1 MANLGIGNK
10 GDGYTQFGDGNGTTQ
25 PFISP
30 PELAG
35 WDADNDGVIDYPAV
49 QATGTASFVN
59 GRVQGITITNPG
71 FGYISPPTI
80 TLPTPARKQERDK
93 SGNITFEPIQ
103 ATLTLQYGGV
113 LEKLAVDDGGYNYN
127 PQAEGFST
135 PSLDP
140 QDPGYIPPPNP
151 LPETKVLLTA
161 INAQGLPTDSF
172 EIYPLV
178 GDQRFIARA
187 LLPDGGLRGDVVLT
201 ANDSDGDGEN
211 DETIITGAYTWL
223 ADVGANGELEPLFDI
238 TVTAPPALDS
248 LSVPRPYVRAQVGA
262 NGRINEYDIQTR
274 GEGYGTVPGYKVQLS
289 GTPEEPGTVVARA
302 TQGQVSL
309 VAERPNIIFDIA
321 KDVDSFL
328 DSDGFDGHADNQEV
342 ASMEIIFKNETLSE
356 QPDEFTGE
364 FNSDVWESVNENAY
378 EQADEEALFKTTVTR
393 TIVLQKPEVQ
403 DPSNP
408 LGNFAINSFE
418 IAASSINDKL
428 RFFNGELFG
437 IDDASLDLLAADYES
452 AADLEKIELLRND
465 FGQEYRLVVKKT
477 QVLAYV
483 QPDGTIIEL
492 DGGDQPDDEYQ
503 SIGKAYLGTGYGYQS
518 VPVVQVQRSS
528 AENAPAE
535 FTVVLDGEGRI
546 KDFQNTSSGTG
557 YEEGVDYVVAVSAL
571 KNPQTTEIVEFNS
584 TISAPHY
591 DIRVADDVRDN
602 KRLKGEVFVS
612 PVSIVGNGVGSSSD
626 SVYIEADTSD
636 VYVAGGIN
644 AKIQSYV
651 FQSPIYRQLDG
662 PFTFSTKKP

>member
-1 MANLGIGNK
+1 M
-10 GDGYTQFGDGNGTTQ
+10 
-25 PFISP
+25 
-30 PELAG
+30 
-35 WDADNDGVIDYPAV
+35 
-49 QATGTASFVN
+49 
-59 GRVQGITITNPG
+59 
-71 FGYISPPTI
+71 
-80 TLPTPARKQERDK
+80 
-93 SGNITFEPIQ
+93 
-103 ATLTLQYGGV
+103 
-113 LEKLAVDDGGYNYN
+113 
-127 PQAEGFST
+127 
-135 PSLDP
+135 
-140 QDPGYIPPPNP
+140 
-151 LPETKVLLTA
+151 
-161 INAQGLPTDSF
+161 
-172 EIYPLV
+172 
-178 GDQRFIARA
+178 
-187 LLPDGGLRGDVVLT
+187 
-201 ANDSDGDGEN
+201 
-211 DETIITGAYTWL
+211 
-223 ADVGANGELEPLFDI
+223 
-238 TVTAPPALDS
+238 TAPPALDS

-662 PFTFSTKKP
+662 PFTFSTKNPDTEFSSGVLKGEVLTLAFGTETSVFDSNKSIITHVVDLNTDLSVETNDPTNLTGPGSLRVTAGANREGSFPVDINVRNLSSLNVDSDIRSSGAVAITAISGSLNVNAAIKTDGDLTLAGGLSTGRVRLSGPLTSTRGSISVAGGGLDVQADVVAEGQGEVGDILLRATGGDVDVAGIVRTGDNGKIEIRQDAPSVIQGLFEAAVSKTTGVGDAAKNNHIDRIKFIN